1 MACIHLHTTML
12 EKLSQ
17 RPNRWGDLRINQVK
31 DKKSLFRRKI
41 RSIKAVKGAAFVS
54 NEKPSSYK
62 SF

>member
-1 MACIHLHTTML
+1 ML